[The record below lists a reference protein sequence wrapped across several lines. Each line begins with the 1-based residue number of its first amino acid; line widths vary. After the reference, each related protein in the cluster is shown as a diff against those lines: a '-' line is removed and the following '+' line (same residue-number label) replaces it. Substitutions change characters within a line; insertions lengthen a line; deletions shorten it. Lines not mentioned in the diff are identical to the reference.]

1 MAEVTV
7 HLVTLNN
14 SGTDLLER
22 KTCGFHSLPT
32 LLSTDSSPYSYWD
45 TGVTSGNS
53 VPRTVKRNSMPVKV
67 QKTPNASAFLHF
79 SVMRNRGGGVSQY
92 LS

>member
-1 MAEVTV
+1 MVEMTV

-14 SGTDLLER
+14 SGTGLLER

-32 LLSTDSSPYSYWD
+32 LLSFESSPYSYWD

-53 VPRTVKRNSMPVKV
+53 VPRTLKRNSMPVKV
-67 QKTPNASAFLHF
+67 HLMMKHHDQLEVK
-79 SVMRNRGGGVSQY
+79 GV
-92 LS
+92 LLLEICITVHP